1 MDDVVE
7 MDSNNGK
14 SKSSSFKPFSAFSNI
29 FMKLH
34 PAFKVISRWKQGD
47 EEEQWAEK
55 AVAALIQ
62 KLKKNNKAS
71 YEELI
76 RAITYPQ
83 ILSQCVTIP
92 GSKDGRL
99 QVNLV
104 FHCI

>member
-1 MDDVVE
+1 
-7 MDSNNGK
+7 
-14 SKSSSFKPFSAFSNI
+14 
-29 FMKLH
+29 MKLH